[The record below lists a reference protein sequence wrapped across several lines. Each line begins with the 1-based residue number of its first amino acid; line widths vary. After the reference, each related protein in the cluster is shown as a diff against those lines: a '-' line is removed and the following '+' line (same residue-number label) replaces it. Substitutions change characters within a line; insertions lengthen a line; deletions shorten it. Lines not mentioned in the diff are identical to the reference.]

1 MSESGPYQGDSA
13 MEYGTKDGQP
23 RLADLFS
30 LSGKVA
36 LVTGSRAGLGRA
48 MATGLAE
55 AGAEVVL
62 HGHHDDLDQTEAQ
75 IAQLGGKSR
84 RWIADLA
91 EIDALGARIDDL
103 LAQTRVDILVN
114 NAATF
119 IRQSALELTFE
130 RWREVQTV
138 NLDAVWLLCT
148 RIGATMVERGGGK
161 IINVGSMVSLQGGVN
176 RSAYSASKHAI
187 AGITKALSNEWAG
200 SGVQVNTIIPGY
212 FRTGRPS
219 PAFTD
224 PVTQARIPAG
234 RFGEPED
241 IIGSVVFLASR
252 AADYVTGHQLLVD
265 GGWYAR

>member
-1 MSESGPYQGDSA
+1 
-13 MEYGTKDGQP
+13 MEYGTKHGQP
-23 RLADLFS
+23 QLAHLFS

-62 HGHHDDLDQTEAQ
+62 HGHHDDLDQTEAE
-75 IAQLGGKSR
+75 IAELGGKSR

-103 LAQTRVDILVN
+103 LAQTRIDILVN

-148 RIGATMVERGGGK
+148 RIGATMVERGNGK
-161 IINVGSMVSLQGGVN
+161 IINIGSMASLQGAVN

-187 AGITKALSNEWAG
+187 VGITKALSNEWAG
-200 SGVQVNTIIPGY
+200 HGVQVNSVLPGY
-212 FRTGRPS
+212 FHTGRQS
-219 PAFTD
+219 PAYTD
-224 PVTQARIPAG
+224 PVVQARIPAG

-241 IIGSVVFLASR
+241 IVGSVVFLASR

>member
-1 MSESGPYQGDSA
+1 MTGEKRSTLPE
-13 MEYGTKDGQP
+13 
-23 RLADLFS
+23 LFD

-48 MATGLAE
+48 MAVALAG

-62 HGHHDDLDQTEAQ
+62 HGHHDDLGATAAE
-75 IAQLGGKSR
+75 IAQGGGKSR
-84 RWIADLA
+84 QWIADL
-91 EIDALGARIDDL
+91 LQTGVLKARIDEL
-103 LAQTRVDILVN
+103 LAETRVDILVN

-138 NLDAVWLLCT
+138 NTDAAWLLCT
-148 RIGATMVERGGGK
+148 RIGATMVERKAGK
-161 IINVGSMVSLQGGVN
+161 IINIGSLAGRQGGMN
-176 RSAYSASKHAI
+176 RSAYAASKHAL

-200 SGVQVNTIIPGY
+200 SGVQVNAILPGFFY
-212 FRTGRPS
+212 TGRDS
-219 PAFTD
+219 PAYTD
-224 PVTQARIPAG
+224 PVVQARIPAG

-241 IIGSVVFLASR
+241 IVGSVVFLASR
-252 AADYVTGHQLLVD
+252 ASDYVTGHELIVD

>member
-1 MSESGPYQGDSA
+1 MSAA
-13 MEYGTKDGQP
+13 MDNSQP
-23 RLADLFS
+23 KPPELFS

-48 MATGLAE
+48 MATGLAQ

-62 HGHHDDLDQTEAQ
+62 HGHHDDLGETEAE
-75 IAQLGGKSR
+75 IAQAGGKSR

-91 EIDALGARIDDL
+91 QVDALGPRIDDL
-103 LAQTRVDILVN
+103 LAQARVDILVN

-119 IRQSALELTFE
+119 IRQSALELSFE

-138 NLDAVWLLCT
+138 NLDAVWLLCQ
-148 RIGATMVERGGGK
+148 RIGARMVERGTGK

-176 RSAYSASKHAI
+176 RSAYTASKHALT
-187 AGITKALSNEWAG
+187 GLTKALSNEWAG
-200 SGVQVNTIIPGY
+200 RGVQVNAVLPGY
-212 FRTGRPS
+212 FKTGRES
-219 PAFTD
+219 PAYTD
-224 PVTQARIPAG
+224 PVVRARIPAG

-241 IIGSVVFLASR
+241 IVGSVVFLASR
-252 AADYVTGHQLLVD
+252 AADYVTGHQLIVD

>member
-1 MSESGPYQGDSA
+1 
-13 MEYGTKDGQP
+13 MEHGAKDGRP
-23 RLADLFS
+23 RLAEMFS

-62 HGHHDDLDQTEAQ
+62 HGHHDDLDETEAE

-84 RWIADLA
+84 RWIADLS
-91 EIDALGARIDDL
+91 EIDDLGPRIDDL

-148 RIGATMVERGGGK
+148 RIGATMVERGAGK

-187 AGITKALSNEWAG
+187 TGITKALSNEWAG
-200 SGVQVNTIIPGY
+200 HGVQVNTVIPGY

-241 IIGSVVFLASR
+241 IVGSVVFLASR